1 LALMGADLP
10 ELIVEDAAAWGTW
23 LERSHATSDGV
34 WLALAKRGGDPPT
47 RLRYQEALEE
57 ALCYGWID
65 GQVRRR
71 DADTY
76 RQRFTPRRKRSAWSK
91 RNVELAERLIG
102 EGRMRPT
109 GKAAIDQ
116 ARSDG
121 RWQAA
126 YAGSATIE
134 VPDDLAE
141 ALAGDPKA
149 AAMFELL
156 TSQNRYAILYRLAT
170 AKRSD
175 TRSSRLTKFV
185 EMLARGETI
194 YPQQRRPE

>member
-1 LALMGADLP
+1 MGDDLP
-10 ELIVEDAAAWGTW
+10 ELIVEDAAAWRAW
-23 LERSHATSDGV
+23 LARRHATSDGV
-34 WLALAKRGGDPPT
+34 WLELAKRGGHPPT

-71 DADTY
+71 DADSY

-102 EGRMRPT
+102 EGRMKPT
-109 GKAAIDQ
+109 GKAAVDQ

-134 VPDDLAE
+134 MSDDLAE
-141 ALAGDPKA
+141 ALAAEPKA
-149 AAMFELL
+149 AAMFALL

-170 AKRSD
+170 AKRPD
-175 TRSSRLTKFV
+175 TRSRRLTKFV

>member
-1 LALMGADLP
+1 MGDDLP
-10 ELIVEDAAAWGTW
+10 ELILEDAAAWGAW
-23 LERSHATSDGV
+23 LADRHAMSAGV
-34 WLALAKRGGDPPT
+34 WLVLAKRGGSPPT

-71 DADTY
+71 DEGSY
-76 RQRFTPRRKRSAWSK
+76 QQRFTPRRQRSVWSK

-102 EGRMRPT
+102 EGRMQPA
-109 GKAAIDQ
+109 GNAAVDH

-134 VPDDLAE
+134 VPDDLAA
-141 ALAGDPKA
+141 ALAAEPKA
-149 AAMFELL
+149 AEMFALL
-156 TSQNRYAILYRLAT
+156 SSQNRYAILYRLAT
-170 AKRSD
+170 AALPE
-175 TRSSRLTKFV
+175 TRSRRLTKFV
-185 EMLARGETI
+185 AMLSRGETI
-194 YPQQRRPE
+194 YPQ

>member
-1 LALMGADLP
+1 MGDELP
-10 ELIVEDAAAWGTW
+10 ELILEDAAAWRAW
-23 LERSHATSDGV
+23 LADRNAMSAGV
-34 WLALAKRGGDPPT
+34 WLVLAKRGGSPPT

-71 DADTY
+71 DEGSY
-76 RQRFTPRRKRSAWSK
+76 RQRFTPRRQRSVWSK

-102 EGRMRPT
+102 EGRMQPA
-109 GKAAIDQ
+109 GNAAVDQ

-134 VPDDLAE
+134 VPEDLAA
-141 ALAGDPKA
+141 ALAAEPKA
-149 AAMFELL
+149 AEMFAHLS
-156 TSQNRYAILYRLAT
+156 SQNRYAILYRLAT
-170 AKRSD
+170 AKQPE
-175 TRSSRLTKFV
+175 TRSRRLTKFV
-185 EMLARGETI
+185 AMLSRGETI
-194 YPQQRRPE
+194 HPQQRRPD